1 MDLRLTDYEDP
12 EVYRMVAELL
22 EKMAQ
27 YRADR
32 IAKDAEEIKRWRE
45 EEDAE
50 RAAEFIQEHPEVLPK
65 APEPE
70 PEPEE
75 PAPNPPVHLI
85 TYAQLRAESVKLVK
99 KDRAKM
105 NDILAEFNA
114 AKLGD
119 IAEDDYPAIY
129 ERLVSA
135 NAG

>member
-1 MDLRLTDYEDP
+1 MDLRLTEYEDP
-12 EVYRMVAELL
+12 KIYRMVAELL
-22 EKMAQ
+22 EKLAQ
-27 YRADR
+27 RREAL
-32 IAKDAEEIKRWRE
+32 DAVEVMRLR
-45 EEDAE
+45 EDAE

-75 PAPNPPVHLI
+75 PAPAPPVHLI

>member
-12 EVYRMVAELL
+12 EIYRMVAELL
-22 EKMAQ
+22 EKLAQ
-27 YRADR
+27 RREAL
-32 IAKDAEEIKRWRE
+32 DAVEVMRLR
-45 EEDAE
+45 EDAE
-50 RAAEFIQEHPEVLPK
+50 RAAEFIKEHPEVLPK

-70 PEPEE
+70 QEADQNDQDPVQ
-75 PAPNPPVHLI
+75 NPPVHLI

-105 NDILAEFNA
+105 NDILAEFGA
-114 AKLGD
+114 GKLGD